1 MLKVFTIGETVYDI
15 IFKNGSIQTGKA
27 GGSML
32 NSSVSLG
39 LLGIDVS
46 FISEIGADEVG
57 ELINKFLIENQVS
70 TNFIYRFEDGKTPIA
85 LAFLDENQNA
95 AYSFYKIYPGRR
107 LQQQFPKINSGDI
120 LLFGSFF
127 SISPQVRQPL
137 IGFIKKARASGAIII
152 YDPNIRKSHQ
162 SEIPEL
168 QNLILENISLADII
182 RGSDEDF
189 KTMFGVNN
197 FDEATEIFKKSGN
210 QIFIYT
216 AAGDNVRLF
225 SHNTVSSF
233 SVPHIIPLSTIG
245 AGDNFNAGIIYAL
258 LKLNIFKKDLKTLDS
273 SQWTEIL
280 NSGIELSQEVCKS
293 YDNYISASFAKRF
306 LKRK

>member
-1 MLKVFTIGETVYDI
+1 MRKVFTIGETVYDI

-32 NSSVSLG
+32 NSSVTLG
-39 LLGIDVS
+39 RLGIDVS

-57 ELINKFLIENQVS
+57 ELINKFLIENHVS
-70 TNFIYRFEDGKTPIA
+70 TDFISRFEDGKTPVA

-95 AYSFYKIYPGRR
+95 AYSFYKIYPPKR
-107 LQQQFPKINSGDI
+107 LQQPFPEVTSSDI
-120 LLFGSFF
+120 VLFGSFF
-127 SISPQVRQPL
+127 SLSPQVRQPL
-137 IGFIKKARASGAIII
+137 IDFIKKARASGAIII

-168 QNLILENISLADII
+168 HNLILENISLSDII

-189 KTMFGVNN
+189 ITMFGVNN
-197 FDEATEIFKKSGN
+197 FDEATEIIKNSGN
-210 QIFIYT
+210 QIVIYT
-216 AAGDNVRLF
+216 AGGDNVRLF
-225 SHNTVSSF
+225 SNNATNSF
-233 SVPHIIPLSTIG
+233 SVPGIIPRSTIG

-258 LKLNIFKKDLKTLDS
+258 LRHNIFKIDLNNLQTD
-273 SQWTEIL
+273 QWTKIL

-293 YDNYISASFAKRF
+293 YNNYISASFAKRF
-306 LKRK
+306 QKRK

>member
-1 MLKVFTIGETVYDI
+1 MRKVFTIGETVYDI
-15 IFKNGSIQTGKA
+15 IFKNGRLQTGKA

-39 LLGIDVS
+39 RLGIDVS

-57 ELINKFLIENQVS
+57 ELINKFLIENHVS

-85 LAFLDENQNA
+85 LAFLNENQNA
-95 AYSFYKIYPGRR
+95 SYSFYKIYPDKR
-107 LQQQFPKINSGDI
+107 LQQPFPEVTSDDI
-120 LLFGSFF
+120 VLFGSFF
-127 SISPQVRQPL
+127 SLSPQVRPPL

-168 QNLILENISLADII
+168 QNLIYENISLADII

-189 KTMFGVNN
+189 KTMFDVNN
-197 FDEATEIFKKSGN
+197 FQEATEIFKKSGN

-216 AAGDNVRLF
+216 AGGDHVRLF
-225 SHNTVSSF
+225 SNNATSSF
-233 SVPHIIPLSTIG
+233 SVSDIIPLSTIG

-258 LKLNIFKKDLKTLDS
+258 LMQNIFKKDLSNLQSD
-273 SQWTEIL
+273 QWNGIINT
-280 NSGIELSQEVCKS
+280 GIELSQEVCKS
-293 YDNYISASFAKRF
+293 YDNYISASFATRF

>member
-1 MLKVFTIGETVYDI
+1 MRKVFTIGETVYDI
-15 IFKNGSIQTGKA
+15 IFKNGSIQSGKA

-39 LLGIDVS
+39 RLGIDVS
-46 FISEIGADEVG
+46 FISEIGADQVG
-57 ELINKFLIENQVS
+57 ELINKFLIKNHVS
-70 TNFIYRFEDGKTPIA
+70 TNFIYLFEDGKTPIA
-85 LAFLDENQNA
+85 LAFLDEKQNA
-95 AYSFYKIYPGRR
+95 TYSFYKIYPGKR
-107 LQQQFPKINSGDI
+107 LQQQFPEITSGDI
-120 LLFGSFF
+120 VLFGSFF
-127 SISPQVRQPL
+127 SLSPQVRQPL

-168 QNLILENISLADII
+168 QNLIYENISLADII

-197 FDEATEIFKKSGN
+197 FQEATEIFKNPAN

-216 AAGDNVRLF
+216 AGGDNVRLF
-225 SHNTVSSF
+225 SNNTASSF
-233 SVPHIIPLSTIG
+233 SDPDIIPLSTIG

-258 LKLNIFKKDLKTLDS
+258 LRQNIFRKDLNNLPSD
-273 SQWTEIL
+273 QWYEII
-280 NSGIELSQEVCKS
+280 NTGIELSQEVCKR
-293 YDNYISASFAKRF
+293 YDNYISASFATRF
-306 LKRK
+306 VKRK

>member
-1 MLKVFTIGETVYDI
+1 MRKVFTIGETVYDI
-15 IFKNGSIQTGKA
+15 IFKNGRIQTGKA

-46 FISEIGADEVG
+46 FISEIGADQVG
-57 ELINKFLIENQVS
+57 ELINKFLIKNHVS
-70 TNFIYRFEDGKTPIA
+70 TNFIYLFEDGKTPIA

-95 AYSFYKIYPGRR
+95 AYSFYKIYPGKR
-107 LQQQFPKINSGDI
+107 LQQPFPEITSGDI
-120 LLFGSFF
+120 VLFGSFF
-127 SISPQVRQPL
+127 SLSPQVRQPL

-152 YDPNIRKSHQ
+152 YDPNIRKSHK

-168 QNLILENISLADII
+168 QNLIYENISLADII

-197 FDEATEIFKKSGN
+197 FQEATEIFKNSGN

-216 AAGDNVRLF
+216 AGGDNVRLF
-225 SHNTVSSF
+225 SNNATSSF
-233 SVPHIIPLSTIG
+233 SVPDIIPLSTIG

-258 LKLNIFKKDLKTLDS
+258 LKQNIFRKDLNNLPSD
-273 SQWTEIL
+273 QWYEII
-280 NSGIELSQEVCKS
+280 NTGIELSQEVCKS
-293 YDNYISASFAKRF
+293 YNNYISASFAKRF
-306 LKRK
+306 VKRK

>member
-1 MLKVFTIGETVYDI
+1 MRKVFTIGETVYDI
-15 IFKNGSIQTGKA
+15 IFKNGRIQTGKA

-46 FISEIGADEVG
+46 FISEIGADQVG
-57 ELINKFLIENQVS
+57 ELINKFLIKNHVS
-70 TNFIYRFEDGKTPIA
+70 TNFIYLFEDGKTPIA

-95 AYSFYKIYPGRR
+95 AYSFYKIYPGKR
-107 LQQQFPKINSGDI
+107 LQQPFPEITSGDI
-120 LLFGSFF
+120 VLFGSFF
-127 SISPQVRQPL
+127 SLSPQVRQPL
-137 IGFIKKARASGAIII
+137 MGFIKKARASGAIII
-152 YDPNIRKSHQ
+152 YDPNIRKSHK

-168 QNLILENISLADII
+168 QNLIYENISLADII

-197 FDEATEIFKKSGN
+197 FQEATEIFKNSGN

-216 AAGDNVRLF
+216 AGGDNVRLF
-225 SHNTVSSF
+225 SNNATSSF
-233 SVPHIIPLSTIG
+233 SVPDIIPLSTIG

-258 LKLNIFKKDLKTLDS
+258 LKQNIFRKDLNNLPSD
-273 SQWTEIL
+273 QWYEII
-280 NSGIELSQEVCKS
+280 NTGIELSQEVCKS
-293 YDNYISASFAKRF
+293 YNNYISASFAKRF
-306 LKRK
+306 VKRK

>member
-1 MLKVFTIGETVYDI
+1 MRKVFTIGETVYDI

-39 LLGIDVS
+39 RLGIDVS
-46 FISEIGADEVG
+46 FISEIGADQVG
-57 ELINKFLIENQVS
+57 EIINKFLIENHVS
-70 TNFIYRFEDGKTPIA
+70 TDFIYRFEDGKTPIA

-95 AYSFYKIYPGRR
+95 TYSFYKIYPRRR
-107 LQQQFPKINSGDI
+107 LQQQFPEITSGDI
-120 LLFGSFF
+120 VLFGSFF
-127 SISPQVRQPL
+127 SLSPLVRQPL
-137 IGFIKKARASGAIII
+137 VGFIKKARASGAIII

-168 QNLILENISLADII
+168 QHLIYENISLADII

-189 KTMFGVNN
+189 NTMFGVKN

-216 AAGDNVRLF
+216 AGGDHVRLF
-225 SHNTVSSF
+225 SNNATSSF
-233 SVPHIIPLSTIG
+233 SVPGIIPLSTIG

-258 LKLNIFKKDLKTLDS
+258 LRQNIFKKDLNNLPSD
-273 SQWTEIL
+273 QWNEIIYT
-280 NSGIELSQEVCKS
+280 GIELSQEVCKS

-306 LKRK
+306 VKRK